1 MGSSAER
8 RRTQRTAADQSSVN
22 VVFPILSSTMIFWI
36 AGEEIPM
43 MRVMSESKPGKSR
56 VDLNKQMA
64 EIVRLREEMRAKT
77 PEQRRTTTR
86 AVARILD
93 DVHLEGRMGKFVVEA
108 DEPLARG
115 GTDLGPSPLQYL
127 MMGTAF

>member
-1 MGSSAER
+1 
-8 RRTQRTAADQSSVN
+8 
-22 VVFPILSSTMIFWI
+22 
-36 AGEEIPM
+36 M
-43 MRVMSESKPGKSR
+43 MRVMTESEPAKSR
-56 VDLNKQMA
+56 VKLSKQMA
-64 EIVRLREEMRAKT
+64 EILRLREEMRAKS

-93 DVHLEGRMGKFVVEA
+93 DVHLEGRMGKFIVES

-115 GTDLGPSPLQYL
+115 GTDQGPSPLQYL

>member
-1 MGSSAER
+1 
-8 RRTQRTAADQSSVN
+8 
-22 VVFPILSSTMIFWI
+22 
-36 AGEEIPM
+36 
-43 MRVMSESKPGKSR
+43 MRVMSESKPVKSR
-56 VDLNKQMA
+56 VNLDKQMA
-64 EIVRLREEMRAKT
+64 EIRRLRVEMRAKT

-93 DVHLEGRMGKFVVEA
+93 DVHLEGRMGKFIVES

-115 GTDLGPSPLQYL
+115 GTEKGPSPLQYL

>member
-1 MGSSAER
+1 MTDPHA
-8 RRTQRTAADQSSVN
+8 
-22 VVFPILSSTMIFWI
+22 P
-36 AGEEIPM
+36 
-43 MRVMSESKPGKSR
+43 KSR
-56 VDLNKQMA
+56 VDLDKQMH
-64 EIVRLREEMRAKT
+64 EIVRLRKEMSAKS

-93 DVHLEGRMGKFVVEA
+93 DVHLEGRMGKFVVES

-115 GTDLGPSPLQYL
+115 GTELGPSPLQYL